1 MIEVKYH
8 KGNSKVHE
16 VSREDFVKATNE
28 LAPYMVVDKN
38 GKNAYAICPLCE
50 NPVKLIGIYVDM
62 EKRKQREHARHCK
75 YNVANISDF
84 VIEKYERCPY
94 HRKNPD
100 YIMEP
105 RRPED
110 MTQLN
115 KDILQSAHDHFGECL
130 YIISKITGL
139 YISNNLAEKIATD
152 YMAHPGYMTY
162 DVTREN
168 IPYIMGCCL
177 TGIYIRGRVIMENSP
192 LYNMLK
198 NVDGIH
204 LERLESRENSNS
216 KIVKYRINEIP
227 YKGLIFHLMN
237 YKFEA
242 NTTEKLKEYITI
254 NISIPDGEG
263 TFDTFMSQEIELDPY
278 FFNKLI
284 NKGNWKANGEI
295 QKIAD
300 KVLVLRHR

>member
-8 KGNSKVHE
+8 KGNSKVHD
-16 VSREDFVKATNE
+16 VSKEDFVNTTNE
-28 LAPYMVVDKN
+28 LLPYMVRDKH

-50 NPVKLIGIYVDM
+50 NPVKLIGIYVSIED
-62 EKRKQREHARHCK
+62 RKQREHARHCK
-75 YNVANISDF
+75 YNVTDIADF
-84 VIEKYERCPY
+84 DIEKYERCPY
-94 HRKNPD
+94 HRRNPD

-115 KDILQSAHDHFGECL
+115 RDILQSAHDHFDECL
-130 YIISKITGL
+130 YIIKRITGL
-139 YISNNLAEKIATD
+139 HISSNLAEKIATD

-168 IPYIMGCCL
+168 IPYIMACCL
-177 TGIYIRGRVIMENSP
+177 TGIHIRGRIITENSP

-198 NVDGIH
+198 DVEDIR
-204 LERLESRENSNS
+204 LERLKPREDTNS
-216 KIVKYRINEIP
+216 KIVKYRIEETS
-227 YKGLIFHLMN
+227 YMGLIFHLTN
-237 YKFEA
+237 YRFEA

-263 TFDTFMSQEIELDPY
+263 TFETFMSQEIELDPY

-284 NKGNWKANGEI
+284 NKGNWNTNEDM
-295 QKIAD
+295 QEIAD
-300 KVLVLRHR
+300 RILTL

>member
-115 KDILQSAHDHFGECL
+115 KDILQSC
-130 YIISKITGL
+130 S
-139 YISNNLAEKIATD
+139 
-152 YMAHPGYMTY
+152 
-162 DVTREN
+162 
-168 IPYIMGCCL
+168 
-177 TGIYIRGRVIMENSP
+177 
-192 LYNMLK
+192 
-198 NVDGIH
+198 
-204 LERLESRENSNS
+204 
-216 KIVKYRINEIP
+216 
-227 YKGLIFHLMN
+227 
-237 YKFEA
+237 
-242 NTTEKLKEYITI
+242 
-254 NISIPDGEG
+254 
-263 TFDTFMSQEIELDPY
+263 
-278 FFNKLI
+278 
-284 NKGNWKANGEI
+284 
-295 QKIAD
+295 
-300 KVLVLRHR
+300 

>member
-8 KGNSKVHE
+8 KGNKAHE
-16 VSREDFVKATNE
+16 ISRKDSVKATNE

-50 NPVKLIGIYVDM
+50 
-62 EKRKQREHARHCK
+62 
-75 YNVANISDF
+75 
-84 VIEKYERCPY
+84 
-94 HRKNPD
+94 NPD

-204 LERLESRENSNS
+204 LERLEPRENSSS

-237 YKFEA
+237 YRFEA
-242 NTTEKLKEYITI
+242 NTTEKLKEYVTI

-284 NKGNWKANGEI
+284 NKGNWKANDEI